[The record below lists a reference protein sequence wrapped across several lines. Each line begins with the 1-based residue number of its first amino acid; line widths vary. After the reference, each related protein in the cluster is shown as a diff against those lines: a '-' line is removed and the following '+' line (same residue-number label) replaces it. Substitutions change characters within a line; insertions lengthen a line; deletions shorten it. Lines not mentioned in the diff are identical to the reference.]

1 MDDDKQP
8 KPWGLVDV
16 VIAVVFVGLLILG
29 VYLLY
34 RTYVSIGDIRA
45 WFDLLGRWLIQL
57 VLVLGMF
64 TAYVACF
71 ALFHVVISL
80 LTGTSLRR
88 VKIFISFKHDYESI
102 ATEIENGLVDH
113 DILVVRLPFSSR
125 RDHDDVIAE
134 SLDAVT
140 AADAVV
146 VVPGP
151 EPSWMANELGHA
163 VGSKKPI
170 VVIKHLPDQQLSDS
184 LYRGYPVFAW
194 DKLRE
199 GKFVPLRRFLAFSAK
214 SRGDIWPQFLRS
226 IAGSGELAVKGLVVW
241 WLISWAVKEVDG
253 FLFAFA
259 PHKAEAV
266 AVGWLWAVFALLAGV
281 FAVGFAR
288 VLARRVRALAVA
300 RQKIR
305 TREATFSEFSEV
317 FSLLPADAAI
327 LEVLEKAPLDPRHI
341 GT

>member
-1 MDDDKQP
+1 MGEDEQS

-16 VIAVVFVGLLILG
+16 VIAVVFVGLLVVSI
-29 VYLLY
+29 YLFH
-34 RTYVSIGDIRA
+34 RTYVAIGGIRG
-45 WFDLLGRWLIQL
+45 WFALLGRWLVQL
-57 VLVLGMF
+57 ALVLGVF
-64 TAYVACF
+64 TAYIACF
-71 ALFHVVISL
+71 ALLHVVISL
-80 LTGTSLRR
+80 VTGTRLRR

-102 ATEIENGLVDH
+102 ATEIGSGLVGR
-113 DILVVRLPFSSR
+113 DIDVIRLPFSSS

-170 VVIKHLPDQQLSDS
+170 AVIKHLPNQQLSDS
-184 LYRGYPVFAW
+184 LYRGYPVFTL
-194 DKLRE
+194 DKLRTC
-199 GKFVPLRRFLAFSAK
+199 KFVPLRRFLEFSAR

-226 IAGSGELAVKGLVVW
+226 IAGSGALAVKGLGVW
-241 WLISWAVKEVDG
+241 WLISAAVGEVNR

-259 PHKAEAV
+259 PRKAEAV
-266 AVGWLWAVFALLAGV
+266 AVGWLWAVLALLAGV

-288 VLARRVRALAVA
+288 LLARRVRALAVA

-305 TREATFSEFSEV
+305 TRDATYDEFSEV
-317 FSLLPADAAI
+317 FSLCQADAEI
-327 LEVLEKAPLDPRHI
+327 LEVLEKAPLECALTRK
-341 GT
+341 